1 VRFNYAIDEPVLN
14 DLSFD
19 IRAGEMVAFVGSTGA
34 GKSTLLNLIPRF
46 YDVTSGGITIDGID
60 IRTVTLQ
67 SLRRQIGLVNQD
79 TLLFNETVA
88 YNIAYGN
95 PQASLDDIKQVA
107 KTAQAHEFIL
117 KLSKGYDSRVG
128 DQGSLLSGGQR
139 QRIAIARAL
148 LVDPAILLLD
158 EAASALDAQS
168 ERLVQVAIEKLK
180 GTRTIIIVAHRLSTI
195 MKADRIF
202 VLEEGR
208 IVESGTRQELL
219 SLDRRFKELY
229 DIQFRP

>member
-1 VRFNYAIDEPVLN
+1 
-14 DLSFD
+14 
-19 IRAGEMVAFVGSTGA
+19 
-34 GKSTLLNLIPRF
+34 
-46 YDVTSGGITIDGID
+46 
-60 IRTVTLQ
+60 
-67 SLRRQIGLVNQD
+67 
-79 TLLFNETVA
+79 
-88 YNIAYGN
+88 
-95 PQASLDDIKQVA
+95 
-107 KTAQAHEFIL
+107 
-117 KLSKGYDSRVG
+117 VG